1 MIHQLHLVG
10 ITLMIFCVLYLAAKV
25 FVATCAAM
33 LAMRLCGF
41 WRCCHRTAWLL
52 QDIRDLLRTRTPR

>member
-1 MIHQLHLVG
+1 MIHYFHLVG
-10 ITLMIFCVLYLAAKV
+10 VAQMIFCIFYLAAKV

-41 WRCCHRTAWLL
+41 WRCCHRIAWLL
-52 QDIRDLLRTRTPR
+52 QDIRDLLRVWTPR